1 MDNVTPAN
9 FLFILSDQHNPRAMG
24 NAGSPEVRTPNLDR
38 LAEAGTRFGAA
49 YTPCPICVPARA
61 SLATGRYVHQLRTWD
76 NSMPYTGAVPSWH
89 HRLRAAGHRVDSIGK
104 LHFRQAADD
113 NGFSREIEPLHIVEG
128 QGDILASVRRNPPR
142 RQAWRGV
149 REAGPGTSTYIEY
162 DRRNTANAKAWLQER
177 AQADEPP
184 WALFLS
190 YVCPHPPYIA
200 PPEYFEL
207 YDPDSLVL
215 PPESAGSSHPALAWM
230 RRFFCLEDVTE
241 AEMRRMM
248 AAYYGVCTFLDD
260 QIGQVLEALGDLG
273 LAQNTR
279 VLYSSDHGESHGARG
294 LFGKFG
300 PHDETCAVPFIMAGP
315 GIPAGRT
322 CDVPVSLVDCFQT
335 VLEATGVPAQPEDR
349 GLPGRSLFATLA
361 NPSDARTVFSEYHT
375 VGTEDAWYL
384 LRNRRY
390 KYVHF
395 TGRSPLLYDMLE
407 DPLELTNLA
416 GRPEHADRVRGFA
429 AELCALL
436 DPDAVNAQ
444 AHADQDARVA
454 AGGGREVVLAR
465 GAFTNSP
472 VPGEKPAFRTYSQ

>member
-1 MDNVTPAN
+1 
-9 FLFILSDQHNPRAMG
+9 MG
-24 NAGSPEVRTPNLDR
+24 NAGSTEVHTPNLDR
-38 LAEAGTRFGAA
+38 LASAGTRFDAA

-61 SLATGRYVHQLRTWD
+61 SLATGRYVHRLRTWD
-76 NSMPYTGAVPSWH
+76 NSMPYTGSVPSWH
-89 HRLRAAGHRVDSIGK
+89 HRLREAGRRVDSIGK
-104 LHFRQAADD
+104 LHFRRAQDD
-113 NGFSREIEPLHIVEG
+113 NGFSREVEPLHIVDG

-149 REAGPGTSTYIEY
+149 REAGPGNSTYIEY
-162 DRRNTANAKAWLQER
+162 DLRNTANAKAWLRER
-177 AQADEPP
+177 AESDEPP

-207 YDPDSLVL
+207 YDPDSLTL
-215 PPESAGSSHPALAWM
+215 PPEPEGSSHPALAWM
-230 RRFFCLEDVTE
+230 QRFFSLEDVTE

-260 QIGQVLEALGDLG
+260 QIGQVLDALGDLG
-273 LAQNTR
+273 LAANTR

-300 PHDETCAVPFIMAGP
+300 PHDETCAVPLLMAGP
-315 GIPAGRT
+315 GVPAGHA
-322 CDVPVSLVDCFQT
+322 CDVPVNLVDCFQT
-335 VLEATGVPAQPEDR
+335 VLEATGIAEQPEDHD
-349 GLPGRSLFATLA
+349 LPGRSLFATLA
-361 NPSDARTVFSEYHT
+361 DGAGDRTVFSEYHT

-416 GRPEHADRVRGFA
+416 GRTEHADRVRGFDR
-429 AELCALL
+429 ELRGLL

-444 AHADQDARVA
+444 AHADQAARVA
-454 AGGGREVVLAR
+454 DAGGRDAVLAR

-472 VPGEKPAFRTYSQ
+472 VPGETPAFRTFSA

>member
-1 MDNVTPAN
+1 
-9 FLFILSDQHNPRAMG
+9 MG
-24 NAGSPEVRTPNLDR
+24 NAGSPEIHTPNLDR
-38 LAEAGTRFGAA
+38 LAAGGTRFSAA

-76 NSMPYTGAVPSWH
+76 NSMPYTGSVPSWH
-89 HRLRAAGHRVDSIGK
+89 HRLREAGHRVDSIGK
-104 LHFRQAADD
+104 LHFRGAQDD
-113 NGFSREIEPLHIVEG
+113 NGFSREIEPLHIVDG
-128 QGDILASVRRNPPR
+128 QGDILASVRRDPPR

-149 REAGPGTSTYIEY
+149 REAGPGNSTYLEY
-162 DRRNTANAKAWLQER
+162 DRRNTANAKAWLQAR
-177 AQADEPP
+177 AEADEPP

-207 YDPDSLVL
+207 YDPDSLTL
-215 PPESAGSSHPALAWM
+215 PPEPAGSAHPALAWM
-230 RRFFCLEDVTE
+230 RQFFSLEDVTE
-241 AEMRRMM
+241 AEMRHMM

-260 QIGQVLEALGDLG
+260 QIGQILNALTDLG
-273 LAQNTR
+273 LAANTR

-294 LFGKFG
+294 LFGKFS
-300 PHDETCAVPFIMAGP
+300 PHDETCAVPLIMAGP
-315 GIPAGRT
+315 EIPADRT
-322 CDVPVSLVDCFQT
+322 CEVPVSLVDCFQT
-335 VLEATGVPAQPEDR
+335 VLEATGVAEQPEDR
-349 GLPGRSLFATLA
+349 DLPGQSLFGTLA
-361 NPSDARTVFSEYHT
+361 DEAGDRTVFSEYHT

-416 GRPEHADRVRGFA
+416 DLPEHAARMRGFA
-429 AELCALL
+429 DELRALL
-436 DPDAVNAQ
+436 DPDSVNAE
-444 AHADQDARVA
+444 AHSDQVARVA
-454 AGGGREVVLAR
+454 AAGGRAAVLAR

-472 VPGEKPAFRTYSQ
+472 VPGEQPAFRSFAQ